1 MGNFKAERLTSGRE
15 RSDVALHVLVM
26 QFIMSRLRNIPETC
40 PIYKEAEHLF
50 DCLKGEMEEELS
62 DYLAERFTDYA
73 KNILECVDRCRDISG
88 ELREMCVERGEKI
101 EEIEEKLESLIPA

>member
-1 MGNFKAERLTSGRE
+1 
-15 RSDVALHVLVM
+15 
-26 QFIMSRLRNIPETC
+26 MSRLRNIPETC

-50 DCLKGEMEEELS
+50 DCLKGEMEGELS

-73 KNILECVDRCRDISG
+73 KSILECVDRCRDISG

-101 EEIEEKLESLIPA
+101 EELEEKLGDLVPAQR